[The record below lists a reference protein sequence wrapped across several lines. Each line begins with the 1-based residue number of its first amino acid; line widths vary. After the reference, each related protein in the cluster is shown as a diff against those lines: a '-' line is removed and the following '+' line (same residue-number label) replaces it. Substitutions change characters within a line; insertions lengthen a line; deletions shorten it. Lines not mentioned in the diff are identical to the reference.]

1 MSRGE
6 TDMTTLTGKIDADS
20 VKELVRILSF
30 EHTKAVALD
39 AGAKRAESAGTK
51 SRANLLGFVRS
62 SLIRA
67 GRIDIW
73 NSALETM
80 PFNT

>member
-6 TDMTTLTGKIDADS
+6 TDMTTLTGRIDTAS

-39 AGAKRAESAGTK
+39 AAAKREESEGTK
-51 SRANLLGFVRS
+51 SRAALLSYIRS
-62 SLIRA
+62 ALIRA
-67 GRIDIW
+67 GRIDVW
-73 NSALETM
+73 NAALETM